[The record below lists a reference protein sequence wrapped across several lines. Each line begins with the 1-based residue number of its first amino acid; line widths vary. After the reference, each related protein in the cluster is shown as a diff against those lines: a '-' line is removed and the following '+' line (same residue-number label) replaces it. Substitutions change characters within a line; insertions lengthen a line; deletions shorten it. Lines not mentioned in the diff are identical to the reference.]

1 MIINVMKG
9 GENVEGVDKMINA
22 LWAKKKVQD
31 GIPRWL
37 PLIIH
42 LNDTENTIGWLY
54 NHWLNDG
61 QRKILSAGFE
71 YEDELL
77 KFVKFLGFIHD
88 IGKATPAFQTKTS
101 YDRDE
106 ELDDYLVKRLVD
118 VGMAGLESADFPSR
132 RQSPHNKAGEALL
145 SDWGVPEEICAI
157 IGGHHGKPFSG
168 SQSEQLKEYTA
179 NYFQKD
185 NDPKTQERWHNVQKS
200 ILQMGLDSLGY
211 DSISELPQNISQPQ
225 SVLFEGLLIMA
236 DWLSSSESLDDG
248 RPLFPLINLE
258 KSAKDVDIQS
268 RYQTAINNWNQD
280 DSVAFKPVFDT
291 GSNYEKRWGFKPRN
305 IQKVM
310 SDAIGKIVDPGIIII
325 EAPMGIG
332 KTEIALTAAEQ
343 LAYASGRDGIYIG
356 LPTQATTN
364 AMFNRVNNWLK
375 NIADEEHEK
384 LSIKLMHG
392 KAMFNQTYRSL
403 PHAENIDD
411 DGADGS
417 VTVNGW
423 FSGKKSILTK
433 FTVGTIDNLLL
444 MGLKQKHLFLKH
456 LGFSGKVVIIDE
468 AHAYDAY
475 MNSYLCVVIRWLGAY
490 HVPLII
496 LSATLPKKKRQE
508 WIETYLNGKYH
519 KDKIWRSKVSF
530 PQGWE
535 LEESYPLLSYLDGDI
550 VKQITDFGVPDR
562 NQKKKIQVCRF
573 NAGDE
578 ETIEN
583 VVEKIK
589 DGGIAGIIVNTVKRA
604 QKLAKI
610 VPDDIELMVLH
621 SAFLAPDRTVKEEKI
636 QDAIGKNGNRPK
648 KMIVIGTQVLEQSL
662 DIDFD
667 ILYTD
672 IAPMD
677 LILQRIGRLHRHEI
691 NRPQNLSAPQV
702 NVMEINGMGDYG
714 DANEK
719 IYGKYLLMKTD
730 YYLKNEINIP
740 EDISRLVQSVYS
752 DEDVIDDDKLHEAKQ
767 ISDRMIEKKEKK
779 ARNFQI
785 GKPKYSRRN
794 NTIHRWLDKDMKNL
808 SENDQSACAA
818 VRDIDETIEVIL
830 IKREQDE
837 DVLLDGRSI
846 SNVSSREVAEQLIRI
861 PSAVIP
867 EYDIE
872 KMIRELEKSTRIR
885 YPEWANDTWLK
896 GMLMIVL
903 DKNLETDLNGWHLK
917 YSREYGLSYE
927 RNDVD

>member
-1 MIINVMKG
+1 MKG
-9 GENVEGVDKMINA
+9 GENVEDVSNVVNA
-22 LWAKKKVQD
+22 LWAKKKIQD

-42 LNDTENTIGWLY
+42 LNDTENAIGWLY

-61 QRKILSAGFE
+61 QRKILSEGFDS
-71 YEDELL
+71 EDELL

-88 IGKATPAFQTKTS
+88 IGKATPAFQTKAS

-118 VGMAGLESADFPSR
+118 VGMVGLESADLPSR
-132 RQSPHNKAGEALL
+132 KHSPHNRAGEALL
-145 SDWGVPEEICAI
+145 SDWGVSEEICAI

-168 SQSEQLKEYTA
+168 PQSEQLKDYTA

-185 NDPKTQERWHNVQKS
+185 NDSKIQEKWHCVQKA
-200 ILQMGLDSLGY
+200 ILQRGLDSLGY

-258 KSAKDVDIQS
+258 KSAEDVDIQS

-280 DSVAFKPVFDT
+280 DSVVFKPVFDIS
-291 GSNYEKRWGFKPRN
+291 SNYEKRWGFKPRN
-305 IQKVM
+305 VQKVM

-332 KTEIALTAAEQ
+332 KTEIALTASEQ

-364 AMFNRVNNWLK
+364 AMFNRVNDWLK

-403 PHAENIDD
+403 PHAENIDN

-475 MNSYLCVVIRWLGAY
+475 MNSYLCSVIRWLGAY

-508 WIETYLNGKYH
+508 WIATYLEGKYH
-519 KDKIWRSKVSF
+519 KDKIWKSKVSF

-535 LEESYPLLSYLDGDI
+535 SEESYPLLSYLDGDM
-550 VKQITDFGVPDR
+550 VKQITDFGVPDSS
-562 NQKKKIQVCRF
+562 QKKKIKVFRF
-573 NAGDE
+573 NADNE
-578 ETIEN
+578 ETIKN

-589 DGGIAGIIVNTVKRA
+589 DGGIAGVIVNTVRRA
-604 QKLAKI
+604 QELVKL

-621 SAFLAPDRTVKEEKI
+621 SAFLAPDRTLKEEKL

-667 ILYTD
+667 VLYTD

-691 NRPQNLSAPQV
+691 NRPQNLSIPQV
-702 NVMEINGMGDYG
+702 NIMEINGMGDYG

-730 YYLKNEINIP
+730 YYLKDEINIP
-740 EDISRLVQSVYS
+740 EDISHLVQSVYT
-752 DEDVIDDDKLHEAKQ
+752 DDDIIDDDNLREAKQ
-767 ISDRMIEKKEKK
+767 ISDIMIAKEEKK
-779 ARNFQI
+779 AKNFQI

-794 NTIHRWLDKDMKNL
+794 NTIHGWLDRDIKNL

-830 IKREQDE
+830 IKSGQDE
-837 DVLLDGRSI
+837 DELLDGRSI
-846 SNVSSREVAEQLIRI
+846 SDVSSKEVAEQLIRV

-872 KMIRELEKSTRIR
+872 KVIRELEESTRIN
-885 YPEWANDTWLK
+885 YPEWENDIWLK
-896 GMLMIVL
+896 GSLAIVL
-903 DKNLETDLNGWHLK
+903 DENLETNLNGWHLK

-927 RNDVD
+927 RNGVD